1 MCHSIS
7 LRHIFYMYFTQKN
20 EKLLLIEKK
29 CTIILTIAQ
38 KRILKQKEFKKRG
51 IFMKIKR
58 IIAGILVA
66 ATCGLAMAGCQSNTT
81 SSGTVGDSTSSAS
94 ESKEDSKTTGGKL
107 IMATEPGFAPY
118 EYMSGNDVVGIDV
131 DIANEVAKELG
142 MELEIQTMDFD
153 GALLAVQQGKVD
165 FAAAGISVT
174 PERQEVMDFSIEYAK
189 SKQVIVVLKG
199 ANRVKTVDDLG
210 GDTKIAVQMSTVA
223 DFYVTDD
230 LKKEPSRYTKYVQAA
245 EDLKNDK
252 VDCIVMDELPAKEMV
267 KGNDNLEI
275 LDGEVFTDKYAF
287 AFKKG
292 NTELEDKV
300 NKVLQKLIDN
310 GKVDEFTLN
319 HTK

>member
-1 MCHSIS
+1 
-7 LRHIFYMYFTQKN
+7 
-20 EKLLLIEKK
+20 
-29 CTIILTIAQ
+29 
-38 KRILKQKEFKKRG
+38 
-51 IFMKIKR
+51 MKIKR

-66 ATCGLAMAGCQSNTT
+66 ATCGLAMAGCQSGTTTSGTSSDTT
-81 SSGTVGDSTSSAS
+81 SSTA
-94 ESKEDSKTTGGKL
+94 ESKDNNATGGKL

-118 EYMSGNDVVGIDV
+118 EYMSGSDVVGIDV

-199 ANRVKTVDDLG
+199 ANRVKSVDDLG

-275 LDGEVFTDKYAF
+275 LDAEVFTDKYAF

-292 NTELEDKV
+292 NTELEEKV